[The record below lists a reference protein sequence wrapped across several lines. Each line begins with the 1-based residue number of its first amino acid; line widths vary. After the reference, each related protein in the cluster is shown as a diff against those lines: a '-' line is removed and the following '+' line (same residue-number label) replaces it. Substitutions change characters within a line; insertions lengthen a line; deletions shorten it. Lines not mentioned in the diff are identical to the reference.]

1 MKKRVPKFIADQ
13 YAGGAS
19 GFRKNKRDLV
29 RQMRK
34 LLSELRLGCAYFPSG
49 EKLPEEIGQRLDAL
63 AKELSVKE
71 WGR

>member
-1 MKKRVPKFIADQ
+1 MKKRLPKHITNH

-19 GFRKNKRDLV
+19 GFRKSKRDLV

-34 LLSELRLGCAYFPSG
+34 LLSELKFGCAYLPSG
-49 EKLPEEIGQRLDAL
+49 TKLPDEIGQRLDAL
-63 AKELSVKE
+63 ANELSVKE